1 MTLQSTT
8 SAALAAL
15 TDSPDFK
22 RWMSTRHAGL
32 RVEDDH
38 EVRHSE
44 EIVVF
49 RLPQHTV

>member
-1 MTLQSTT
+1 MALQSTT

-38 EVRHSE
+38 EVRHPNPT
-44 EIVVF
+44 
-49 RLPQHTV
+49 LALTLG